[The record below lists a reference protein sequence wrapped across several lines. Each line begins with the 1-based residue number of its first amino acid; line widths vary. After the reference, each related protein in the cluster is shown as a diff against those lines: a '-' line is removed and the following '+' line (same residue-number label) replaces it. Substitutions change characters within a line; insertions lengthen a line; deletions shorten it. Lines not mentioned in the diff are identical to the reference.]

1 MMTIKKSFRTMWF
14 GIGILLIAQVVCA
27 ADEKEKNAVSLS
39 ALSSIKF
46 FKQKLQCLGCDLS
59 NVNLSHYDPAGL
71 LQTPNSVKNCAMDI
85 AIPGANLSRVEMDRA
100 KFIACGQAGGET
112 ATPFRKIDFSDVNLN
127 NANLSHS
134 TFYGVD
140 FQNADLSHANL
151 GYTKLSLSNF
161 SKANFTNVDFSYAQ
175 SKKEPSQGLGAN
187 FKQANF
193 AGANLNDASLYGY
206 FQGADFTGADLK
218 GAVLNSTVAA
228 VPLATQTK
236 KIQSA
241 DLWKG
246 VNFTDANLQ
255 GAHLLND
262 HADSDDP
269 KKARKADLSKA
280 IFCRTKMPDGSSSNR
295 NC

>member
-1 MMTIKKSFRTMWF
+1 MTIKKSFRTTWLS
-14 GIGILLIAQVVCA
+14 IGILLVAQVVQA
-27 ADEKEKNAVSLS
+27 ADEKEKTSVSLS

-85 AIPGANLSRVEMDRA
+85 ALPGADLSRVEMDRA
-100 KFIACGQAGGET
+100 KFIACGQAGNET
-112 ATPFRKIDFSDVNLN
+112 ATPFRKIDFSNANLN
-127 NANLSHS
+127 GANLSHS
-134 TFYGVD
+134 TFYAVD
-140 FQNADLSHANL
+140 FQNADFSRANL

-161 SKANFTNVDFSYAQ
+161 AKANFTNVDFSYAQ
-175 SKKEPSQGLGAN
+175 SRKAASQDWGAN

-193 AGANLNDASLYGY
+193 SGANLNDASLYGY
-206 FQGADFTGADLK
+206 FQGANFTGADLT
-218 GAVLNSTVAA
+218 GAVLNSTVDA
-228 VPLATQTK
+228 VPTVTRPK

-255 GAHLLND
+255 GAYLLND
-262 HADSDDP
+262 RADSHDP
-269 KKARKADLSKA
+269 KKAQKADLSKA
-280 IFCRTKMPDGSSSNR
+280 ILCRTKMPDGSLSNR